1 MKKQNNLHQKDCI
14 SEKYS
19 NFAADFAPSSKKNG
33 AFTIKSHFIN
43 SFFN

>member
-1 MKKQNNLHQKDCI
+1 MKKQNNLYQKDCI